1 MENQNGSICWNINL
15 FLSPRIKPSPS
26 KSSPWN
32 LLQAAIFIQPPIH
45 LSQSP
50 PKVPPKVWRQ
60 HMHQLKC
67 LKIEWSSLGSDLRS
81 VCLFVFMCNISSINT
96 LHGLWSNSSQ
106 EDKLWCKQKPSELL
120 FLFIVYVIVVWVCFV
135 WELWVFF
142 LSGKLQKE
150 EIVVLHLCW
159 FCCVNLIHIP
169 TASPSLFL
177 VEITGPTAKIV
188 GVV

>member
-1 MENQNGSICWNINL
+1 MKVKTIHDNYPIKSKHGCNWTNHML
-15 FLSPRIKPSPS
+15 KYKLVLSPRIKPNPS
-26 KSSPWN
+26 KSSPWS

-67 LKIEWSSLGSDLRS
+67 LKIEWSSLRSDLQS
-81 VCLFVFMCNISSINT
+81 VCFFVFMCNISSINT
-96 LHGLWSNSSQ
+96 PLVIVFKTSQ

-150 EIVVLHLCW
+150 EIIVLHLYC
-159 FCCVNLIHIP
+159 FFMC
-169 TASPSLFL
+169 
-177 VEITGPTAKIV
+177 
-188 GVV
+188 